1 MSVFVLTAVLLLATA
16 VLLLGTAAA
25 GGVHRW
31 AERKATD
38 ADLERKATDA
48 YLDRALFDAARAE
61 RRDTSSRLSRV

>member
-1 MSVFVLTAVLLLATA
+1 LSVLVLTAVLLLGAA
-16 VLLLGTAAA
+16 VLLLGAAAA
-25 GGVHRW
+25 GIHRW